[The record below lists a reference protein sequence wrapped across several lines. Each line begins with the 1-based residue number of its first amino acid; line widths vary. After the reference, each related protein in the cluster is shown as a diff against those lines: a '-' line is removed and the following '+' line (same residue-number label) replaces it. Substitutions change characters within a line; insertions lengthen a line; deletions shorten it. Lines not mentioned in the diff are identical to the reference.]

1 MGKLTVQFEP
11 DGKPVDLANLVPSLV
26 PSLTPKDLGQASSD
40 LPFNIAG
47 ALAAL
52 ADKPLS
58 SVGDGTAGTL
68 GYTVSPSWKNL
79 AGSPATF
86 TLQAG
91 ASATITV
98 RSKGHLLS
106 YQNSF
111 DSTQPKVNFDGK
123 TGDVYI
129 VTELVFNISGNL
141 TANAPIGATGVTVT
155 TNDSGSAKFIVRNYK
170 AFSPTETVLNA
181 VLKAIAG
188 FTLPLHAAT
197 VSNLE
202 DGDALYYEFDG
213 ALNVGFGVNYG
224 VSGSVGGYSLSEISR
239 TLQTVGQYVNIS
251 AKQAFTAA
259 ATAGVSLG
267 FNWNRTFTCFLER
280 NKPGAG
286 PGSARLHLLTGT
298 DTQRSFEL
306 KANGGITKITAPAL
320 TVDTAALTQALLE
333 KATGKAAPSV
343 PQSVTDAVNGEV
355 QKYVTDANNWLSS
368 LTKKVQA
375 NGQISLSLLFQNSTQ
390 DTNAFTWDFDL
401 ANGNF
406 DAAWKVAVSGDFVA
420 ALKTG
425 AATLDAGSGFESVHT
440 RSTNC
445 TLTFFGLTDETL
457 ESYFS
462 KSSMRYGGDGVFY
475 LENQVGKQLTTSSK
489 TKSSSTSIYLD
500 ATTPSAPGGGSSGSI
515 QLQLHGILT
524 TKGDREQTS
533 RLGVLLH
540 QLGIGLLR
548 SGGQPVIDAGDA
560 FKSFATST
568 ASSAAAPGA
577 STVHIIY
584 EMSALSRLQSDA
596 YVNGQQPMPPHALD
610 GANWDAFA
618 AASALPPTPPA
629 AYLQNRMSNGFY
641 TAYSSWEAFNRITN
655 GFTDGQ
661 GVTGPQFKT
670 DRRASIGLLIPSNV
684 ASLREQ
690 PPFSPTLSDIDC
702 TELSFYFYA
711 GQQYMNLCDDVRQ
724 VVTPGGAARLHWP
737 GLMTKLQ
744 QVVDKDV
751 DAWYGPAVLLALVR
765 STQAS
770 AAVMQQ
776 SKLDPSTGS
785 GTVVISVA

>member
-11 DGKPVDLANLVPSLV
+11 NGQPIDLASLIPSL
-26 PSLTPKDLGQASSD
+26 KDLSQASSD
-40 LPFNIAG
+40 LPFNLGG

-52 ADKPLS
+52 ADKVLS

-68 GYTVSPSWKNL
+68 GYAVSPSWKNL

-91 ASATITV
+91 ATATITV

-106 YQNSF
+106 YQSSF

-129 VTELVFNISGNL
+129 VTELVFNISGDL

-155 TNDSGSAKFIVRNYK
+155 TNDTGSAKFIVRNYK
-170 AFSPTETVLNA
+170 AFSPTETVKNA
-181 VLKAIAG
+181 VMKAIAG

-197 VSNLE
+197 VSNLD

-224 VSGSVGGYSLSEISR
+224 ISGSVGGYSLSEISR
-239 TLQTVGQYVNIS
+239 SMQTVGTYANIS
-251 AKQAFTAA
+251 AKQTLTAA
-259 ATAGVSLG
+259 ANVGVSLG
-267 FNWNRTFTCFLER
+267 FNWSRTFTCFLER
-280 NKPGAG
+280 NKPGAE

-320 TVDTAALTQALLE
+320 TVNTAALTQMLLQ
-333 KATGKAAPSV
+333 KATGKAAPNV
-343 PQSVTDAVNGEV
+343 PQSVTDAVDGEV
-355 QKYVTDANNWLSS
+355 QKYVTDANDWLSS
-368 LTKKVQA
+368 LTKKAQA
-375 NGQISLSLLFQNSTQ
+375 DGQISLSLLFQNSTQ

-401 ANGNF
+401 ANDNF
-406 DAAWKVAVSGDFVA
+406 DAAWKIAVSGDFVA
-420 ALKTG
+420 ALKNG
-425 AATLDAGSGFESVHT
+425 AATLEAGSGFESVHT
-440 RSTNC
+440 RNTNC
-445 TLTFFGLTDETL
+445 TLTFFGLSNETL

-500 ATTPSAPGGGSSGSI
+500 ATASSSTGDGNSGSI
-515 QLQLHGILT
+515 SGNIQVQLHGILT
-524 TKGDREQTS
+524 TKGDKNQTS

-548 SGGQPVIDAGDA
+548 NGGQAVISAGDA
-560 FKSFATST
+560 FKSLATS
-568 ASSAAAPGA
+568 AANSAAPGA

-584 EMSALSRLQSDA
+584 QMSALSRLQSDA
-596 YVNGQQPMPPHALD
+596 YANGKQAMPPHALD

-618 AASALPPTPPA
+618 AASALPSTAPA
-629 AYLQNRMSNGFY
+629 AYLQSRMSNNFY

-661 GVTGPQFKT
+661 GATGPQFKT
-670 DRRASIGLLIPSNV
+670 DRRASIGLLIPSNM

-690 PPFSPTLSDIDC
+690 PPFSPALSDIDC
-702 TELSFYFYA
+702 TELSFYCYA

-724 VVTPGGAARLHWP
+724 VVTPAGASKLDWP
-737 GLMTKLQ
+737 GLMAQLEQ
-744 QVVDKDV
+744 LVDKDV
-751 DAWYGPAVLLALVR
+751 DAWYGPAVLLALVK

-770 AAVMQQ
+770 AAAVQQ